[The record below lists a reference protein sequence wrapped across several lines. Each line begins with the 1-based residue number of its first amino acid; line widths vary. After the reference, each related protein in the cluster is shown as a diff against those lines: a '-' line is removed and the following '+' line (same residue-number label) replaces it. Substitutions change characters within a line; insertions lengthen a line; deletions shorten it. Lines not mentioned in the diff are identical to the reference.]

1 MLIIWSSLY
10 VDQISWECKSYNVDI
25 YWKEQPRCNSDKEM
39 KIWWKLIIS
48 HLWDIFAEISGHIYT
63 KNLVVC
69 LLGFLFI
76 WEVLMISISS
86 MWSVGFDWSISV
98 LSLLPYFPSNISS
111 FYNPSQSIAPTT
123 IPFSTSSA
131 TLHATL
137 RISIKTGRWGEVG
150 AANWQQG
157 KNSTSSSCDNHKS
170 KKNVRSR
177 TLPASD

>member
-69 LLGFLFI
+69 LLGFFVHLGGIDDFYIFHVKCWVWLIHQCSVSSSLFP
-76 WEVLMISISS
+76 VK
-86 MWSVGFDWSISV
+86 
-98 LSLLPYFPSNISS
+98 YF
-111 FYNPSQSIAPTT
+111 FFLQSIPIHPTDNDT
-123 IPFSTSSA
+123 FLNIIGVLARHTEN
-131 TLHATL
+131 
-137 RISIKTGRWGEVG
+137 INKNGEVEGGVGEVG

-157 KNSTSSSCDNHKS
+157 KNSPSSSCDNHKF
-170 KKNVRSR
+170 
-177 TLPASD
+177 

>member
-86 MWSVGFDWSISV
+86 MWSVGFYWSISV

-111 FYNPSQSIAPTT
+111 FYNPSQSIPPTT

-131 TLHATL
+131 ASLHATL

-157 KNSTSSSCDNHKS
+157 KNSPSSSCDNHKF
-170 KKNVRSR
+170 
-177 TLPASD
+177 